1 MRLREPASEDDM
13 IAVFLA
19 AEAASERYG
28 PQIREVLTRLG
39 QPHGIAVHPD
49 TSDDGANA
57 IRRRVLAAYRG
68 YPAGD
73 VFTGMPADVAWHHAV
88 LTPAE
93 LATVR
98 YLDYPYWTGFSGG
111 TRLAADGARRL
122 GPWQDQPPGTIYRQ
136 IAENL
141 WHGQLPP
148 AVILLGEPG
157 PANLVVLEGHKRL
170 TGLLVCPHWL
180 PAEVTVLLGLTAR
193 HHK

>member
-1 MRLREPASEDDM
+1 MRLLEPASGDDM

-19 AEAASERYG
+19 AEATSEHYG
-28 PQIREVLTRLG
+28 LRIREILTRLG
-39 QPHGIAVHPD
+39 QPLSIAEHPD
-49 TSDDGANA
+49 TSDDAANA
-57 IRRRVLAAYRG
+57 IRRQVLAAYRG
-68 YPAGD
+68 YPAAD
-73 VFTGMPADVAWHHAV
+73 VFTGMPADVAWHRAA

-98 YLDYPYWTGFSGG
+98 YIDYPYWTDFSGG

-122 GPWQDQPPGTIYRQ
+122 GPWRDQPPGTIYRQ

-141 WHGQLPP
+141 RDGRLPP
-148 AVILLGEPG
+148 PIILLGEPG

-180 PAEVTVLLGLTAR
+180 PAEVNVLLGITAE